1 MGIIQRQA
9 ITNTIINYIGVA
21 LGFVNVI
28 IVFPLFLSDEE
39 FGLTRLVLSLLSVM
53 AQLSS
58 FGVMR
63 IAVKFFPFFR
73 KEQHKNN
80 GLLVL
85 LFLLAIAGSTIISL
99 LYFLFKDTVL
109 SFYNDD
115 TGLFAAY
122 YYWIPLGVLGM
133 LVFMV
138 FEAFLQSLKKTVF
151 TNFLRNVGVRI
162 FWLLALL
169 MYYFNYIS
177 FYQFMVFYT
186 LAFFTIAFICVIQ
199 LIAIKEF
206 KFDFNAVYFRKRVI
220 KPIVNYGAYTVFSG
234 ITLVI
239 VVSVD
244 TLMIGALLPD
254 NKLENIAVYAV
265 ATYIVSVI
273 MIPNSALSR
282 IASPLLAIK
291 WKAKD
296 LNGVGEIYQKSA
308 LLMLFVGG
316 LIYGAIA
323 LNVDNMLALMKPEYA
338 SAKWVII
345 ILGAA
350 RLFSMSFGINH
361 AILVITKFYRAETFL
376 AIFLLVLVVITNLLL
391 IPLYGIIG
399 AATGTAIALTV
410 FNVLLY
416 FYIEV
421 KYHLK
426 PFSINT
432 LKMLFFGITAFVPV
446 LFIPKLIAENHIL
459 TMVIKTTLFGIL
471 YFIPVYYFKV
481 SEDVNSLVDKYLSK
495 LKKK

>member
-28 IVFPLFLSDEE
+28 VVFPLLLSEE
-39 FGLTRLVLSLLSVM
+39 QFGLTRLVLSLLSVM
-53 AQLSS
+53 AQISS
-58 FGVMR
+58 FGVTR

-73 KEQHKNN
+73 KEKYKNN
-80 GLLVL
+80 GLLLL
-85 LFLLAIAGSTIISL
+85 LFMLALSGSAIVSL

-115 TGLFAAY
+115 SGLFSEY
-122 YYWIPLGVLGM
+122 FYWIPLGVVGM

-151 TNFLRNVGVRI
+151 TNFLRNIGVRI

-177 FYQFMVFYT
+177 FYQFMIIYT
-186 LAFFTIAFICVIQ
+186 LAFFSIAFICIAQ
-199 LIAIKEF
+199 LLAIKEF
-206 KFDFNAVYFRKRVI
+206 TFDFNALYYRKRVL

-239 VVSVD
+239 VLSID
-244 TLMIGALLPD
+244 TLMIGALLPE

-291 WKAKD
+291 WKQKD
-296 LNGVGEIYQKSA
+296 LQGVGEIYQKSA

-316 LIYGAIA
+316 VIYGAIV
-323 LNVDNMLALMKPEYA
+323 LNVDSMLALMKPEYA

-376 AIFLLVLVVITNLLL
+376 AILLLVLVVITNLIL
-391 IPLYGIIG
+391 IPLYGIVG
-399 AATGTAIALTV
+399 AATGTAIAITV
-410 FNVLLY
+410 FNILLY
-416 FYIEV
+416 LFIEI
-421 KYHLK
+421 KYSLK
-426 PFSINT
+426 PFSLNT
-432 LKMLFFGITAFVPV
+432 LKMLFFGVLAFVPI
-446 LFIPKLIAENHIL
+446 LFFPKLIADNHIL
-459 TMVIKTTLFGIL
+459 TMIIKTGIFGIL
-471 YFIPVYYFKV
+471 YFIPVYYFNV
-481 SEDVNSLVDKYLSK
+481 SEDVTILVDKYWAK

>member
-9 ITNTIINYIGVA
+9 ITNTIINYIGVV

-28 IVFPLFLSDEE
+28 IVFPLFLSNEE

-58 FGVMR
+58 FGVTR

-73 KEQHKNN
+73 KEQYKNN
-80 GLLVL
+80 GLLLL
-85 LFLLAIAGSTIISL
+85 LFMLALSGSAIISL

-115 TGLFAAY
+115 TGLFAEY

-138 FEAFLQSLKKTVF
+138 FEAFLQSLRKTVF
-151 TNFLRNVGVRI
+151 TNFLRNVGLRI

-169 MYYFNYIS
+169 LYYLDYIS
-177 FYQFMVFYT
+177 FHQFMITYT
-186 LAFFTIAFICVIQ
+186 LAFFSIAFICIAQ
-199 LIAIKEF
+199 LLAIKEF
-206 KFDFNAVYFRKRVI
+206 TFDFNANYYKKRVL

-239 VVSVD
+239 VVSID
-244 TLMIGALLPD
+244 TLMIGALLPE

-282 IASPLLAIK
+282 IASPLLVIK
-291 WKAKD
+291 WKQKD
-296 LNGVGEIYQKSA
+296 LQGVSEIYQKSA

-316 LIYGAIA
+316 IIYGAIV

-345 ILGAA
+345 ILGAS
-350 RLFSMSFGINH
+350 RLLSMSFGINH
-361 AILVITKFYRAETFL
+361 SILVITKFYRAETFL
-376 AIFLLVLVVITNLLL
+376 AILLLILVVITNL
-391 IPLYGIIG
+391 IFVPLYGIIG
-399 AATGTAIALTV
+399 AAIGTAIALTI
-410 FNVLLY
+410 FNITLY
-416 FYIEV
+416 FFIEV
-421 KYHLK
+421 KYNLK

-432 LKMLFFGITAFVPV
+432 IKMLFFGVIAFVSV
-446 LFIPKLIAENHIL
+446 MFLPKLIAENLIL
-459 TMVIKTTLFGIL
+459 TMIIKTGVFGIF
-471 YFIPVYYFKV
+471 YFIQVYYFKV
-481 SEDVNSLVDKYLSK
+481 SEDVNALVDKYLTK
-495 LKKK
+495 FKKK

>member
-9 ITNTIINYIGVA
+9 IINTIINYIGVV

-58 FGVMR
+58 FGLTR

-73 KEQHKNN
+73 KEQFKNN

-85 LFLLAIAGSTIISL
+85 LFLLAIAGSAIISL
-99 LYFLFKDTVL
+99 LYFLFKDTIL

-115 TGLFAAY
+115 TGLFSEY
-122 YYWIPLGVLGM
+122 YYWIPVGVFGM

-186 LAFFTIAFICVIQ
+186 LAFFTIAIICIIQ

-206 KFDFNAVYFRKRVI
+206 TFDFNVVYFRKRII
-220 KPIVNYGAYTVFSG
+220 KPILNYGAYTVFSG
-234 ITLVI
+234 VTLVI

-291 WKAKD
+291 WKQKD
-296 LNGVGEIYQKSA
+296 LQGVREIYQKSA

-345 ILGAA
+345 ILGAS

-361 AILVITKFYRAETFL
+361 SILVITKFYRAETFL
-376 AIFLLVLVVITNLLL
+376 AILLLILVVITNLILV
-391 IPLYGIIG
+391 PLYGIIG
-399 AATGTAIALTV
+399 AAIGTAIALTI
-410 FNVLLY
+410 FNIVLYL
-416 FYIEV
+416 FIEI
-421 KYHLK
+421 KYKLK
-426 PFSINT
+426 PFSSNT
-432 LKMLFFGITAFVPV
+432 IKMLFFGVIAYVPV
-446 LFIPKLIAENHIL
+446 MFFPKVIAENLIL
-459 TMVIKTTLFGIL
+459 TMIIKTGVFGIL
-471 YFIPVYYFKV
+471 YIIPVYFFKV
-481 SEDVNSLVDKYLSK
+481 SEDVNGLVDKYLIK
-495 LKKK
+495 FNKK